1 MATATAKSSVT
12 TQETTPYKP
21 QHKVRIVTAAS
32 LFDGHDAAINIMR
45 RIIQSTGCEVIH
57 LGHDRSVEEVVNT
70 AIQED
75 ANAIAMTSYQGGHNE
90 YFKYM
95 YDLLQERGAGH
106 IKIFGGGGGV
116 ILPSEIDEL
125 MDYGITRIYSPDDGR
140 EMGLQGMINDLVEK
154 SDFPVPAMKETT
166 GDKDVSVLLKEKDVQ
181 TIARL
186 ISLAENRH
194 EEFNSAFSIQ
204 HSELSAPVLGIT
216 GTGGSGKSSLV
227 DELIRRFLIDF
238 PEKNIGVI
246 SVDPSKRKTG
256 GALLGDRIRM
266 NAINHP
272 RVYMR
277 SLATRQSNLALS
289 QHVQEAVDVLKAA
302 QYDLIILETS
312 GIGQS
317 DTEILDHSDVSLYV
331 MTPEFGA
338 ATQLEKI
345 DMLDFADVVA
355 INKFD
360 KRGAQDALRDVKKQ
374 YQRNHNLW
382 DADPETLPVYGTIAS
397 QFNDPGMNAL
407 YSVLM
412 DNVAETT
419 GANLKSIGDRVEDRS
434 EKIFVIP
441 PARTRYLSEIS
452 ENNRSYDAFAKAQSA
467 TAQKLYGIYKTILT
481 LTEKEE
487 GQPASPHQN
496 SHPHATKADGDAPKT
511 YPYLTQNGLDEDEIL
526 QAVSSSVSSD
536 QQGDGNVSRTDSQLV
551 EMLIAQFNKVKMDLD
566 PYNWEI
572 ITGWEEKVN
581 KYKQPIYS
589 FKVRNKEIKIETH
602 TESLSHQQ
610 IPKVALPKY
619 TAWGDILQWC
629 LQENVPGEFPYTAGL
644 YPFKRTGEDPTRM
657 FAGEGGP
664 ERTNKRF
671 HYVSLGMPAKRLSTA
686 FDSVTLYG
694 NDPGYRPDIYGK
706 IGNAGVSICCLDDA
720 KKLYSGFDLS
730 DPMTSVSMTIN
741 GPAPMLLGFFMN
753 AAIDQNCEKYIQE
766 NGLEDKVEAKLKE
779 LYDDKDLE
787 RPCYLNADGK
797 KVTAPI
803 TEDSGLPEGNNGLG
817 LMLLGLTGDQIL
829 PADEYARIKAETLK
843 QVRGTVQADIL
854 KEDQAQNTCIFSTE
868 FALRLMGDVQEYF
881 IDQQVRNFYSVSI
894 SGYHIAEAGA
904 NPITQLA
911 FTLAN
916 GFTYVEYYLSRGMDI
931 NKFGPNLS
939 FFFSNGVDPEYAVIG
954 RVARKIWS
962 KALKNKYG
970 ANPRAQMLK
979 YHIQTS
985 GRSLHAQEIDF
996 NDIRTTLQALYAIY
1010 DNCNSLHTNAYD
1022 EAITT
1027 PTEESV
1033 RRAMAIQLIINKEL
1047 GLAKNENPIQG
1058 AFIIEELTDLV
1069 EEAVLSE
1076 FDRITERGGVLGAME
1091 TMYQRSKIQEESMHY
1106 EMLKHT
1112 GEYPIIGVNTFL
1124 SSKGSP
1130 TIQPAE
1136 VIRATEAE
1144 KKNQINTKEN
1154 LHTAFAKAQD
1164 SALKD
1169 IQSAAVENKNIFTQL
1184 MEATKV
1190 CSLGQITEALFEV
1203 GGQYRRNM

>member
-1 MATATAKSSVT
+1 MEQIPA
-12 TQETTPYKP
+12 YKP
-21 QHKVRIVTAAS
+21 KNKIRIVTAAS

-57 LGHDRSVEEVVNT
+57 LGHDRSVEEVVDC

-75 ANAIAMTSYQGGHNE
+75 AQAIAMTSYQGGHNE

-95 YDLLQERGAGH
+95 YDLLCEKGAPH
-106 IKIFGGGGGV
+106 IKIFGGGGGT
-116 ILPSEIDEL
+116 ILPEEIKML
-125 MDYGITRIYSPDDGR
+125 QDYGVERIYHPDDGR
-140 EMGLQGMINDLVEK
+140 TMGLQGMINDLIERCDYGLGEDLK
-154 SDFPVPAMKETT
+154 HDLKKIQTKNVP
-166 GDKDVSVLLKEKDVQ
+166 S
-181 TIARL
+181 IART
-186 ISLAENRH
+186 ISAAENFPDKHSDALTEIR
-194 EEFNSAFSIQ
+194 NIASKSSI
-204 HSELSAPVLGIT
+204 PVLGIT
-216 GTGGSGKSSLV
+216 GTGGAGKSSLV
-227 DELIRRFLIDF
+227 DELVRRFLVDF
-238 PEKNIGVI
+238 EDKQIAVV

-266 NAINHP
+266 NSIKNS

-289 QHVQEAVDVLKAA
+289 KHVAEALSILKVAD
-302 QYDLIILETS
+302 YDLIILETS

-331 MTPEFGA
+331 MTPEYGA

-345 DMLDFADVVA
+345 DMLDFADVIA
-355 INKFD
+355 LNKFD
-360 KRGAQDALRDVKKQ
+360 KRGALDALRDVRKQ

-382 DADPETLPVYGTIAS
+382 DADVDDMPVHGTIAS
-397 QFNDPGMNAL
+397 QFNDPGMNSL
-407 YSVLM
+407 YKVIM
-412 DNVAETT
+412 DK
-419 GANLKSIGDRVEDRS
+419 LVEKTKVSLNSTFEITREMS

-441 PARTRYLSEIS
+441 PDRTRYLSEIS
-452 ENNRSYDAFAKAQSA
+452 ENNRAYNKWVEAQVKVADKLFGLTQTIETLNESDYDDKDRLIKNIQE
-467 TAQKLYGIYKTILT
+467 LL
-481 LTEKEE
+481 EKEKL
-487 GQPASPHQN
+487 N
-496 SHPHATKADGDAPKT
+496 FDPK
-511 YPYLTQNGLDEDEIL
+511 NWKIL
-526 QAVSSSVSSD
+526 Q
-536 QQGDGNVSRTDSQLV
+536 
-551 EMLIAQFNKVKMDLD
+551 
-566 PYNWEI
+566 NW
-572 ITGWEEKVN
+572 N
-581 KYKQPIYS
+581 ARKQSFKNPIFE
-589 FKVRNKEIKIETH
+589 FKVRDKTLSIQTH
-602 TESLSHQQ
+602 TKSLSHSD
-610 IPKVALPKY
+610 IPKVSSPKY
-619 TAWGDILQWC
+619 NGWGDILRWV
-629 LQENVPGEFPYTAGL
+629 LQENFPGEFPYTAGL
-644 YPFKRTGEDPTRM
+644 FPFKREGEDPTRM

-694 NDPGYRPDIYGK
+694 NDPDLRPDIYGK

-730 DPMTSVSMTIN
+730 HPATSVSMTIN
-741 GPAPMLLGFFMN
+741 GPAPMLLAFFMN
-753 AAIDQNCEKYIQE
+753 AAIDQNCEKYIKSE
-766 NGLEDKVEAKLKE
+766 GLEEATEKKIKSI
-779 LYDDKDLE
+779 YKAKGVK
-787 RPCYLNADGK
+787 RPSYVGD
-797 KVTAPI
+797 
-803 TEDSGLPEGNNGLG
+803 LPEGNDGLG
-817 LMLLGLTGDQIL
+817 LMLLGITGDQVL
-829 PADEYARIKAETLK
+829 PATIYNEIKAKTLT

-881 IDQQVRNFYSVSI
+881 IHKGVRNFYSVSI

-911 FTLAN
+911 FTLSN
-916 GFTYVEYYLSRGMDI
+916 GFTYVEYYLSRGMNI
-931 NKFGPNLS
+931 NDFGPNLS
-939 FFFSNGVDPEYAVIG
+939 FFFSNGIDPEYAVIG

-962 KALKNKYG
+962 KAMAKKYG

-1033 RRAMAIQLIINKEL
+1033 RRAMAIQLIINREL
-1047 GLAKNENPIQG
+1047 GLAKNENPLQG
-1058 AFIIEELTDLV
+1058 SFIIEDLTDLV

-1091 TMYQRSKIQEESMHY
+1091 TMYQRSKIQEESLYY
-1106 EMLKHT
+1106 ETLKHT
-1112 GEYPIIGVNTFL
+1112 GEFPIIGVNTFL

-1130 TIQPAE
+1130 TVLPKE
-1136 VIRATEAE
+1136 VIRATEEEKQYQIEMLNNLHEAE
-1144 KKNQINTKEN
+1144 KTSTK
-1154 LHTAFAKAQD
+1154 KGI
-1164 SALKD
+1164 KR
-1169 IQSAAVENKNIFTQL
+1169 IQEAAVNNQNIFEEL
-1184 MEATKV
+1184 MEICKHA
-1190 CSLGQITEALFEV
+1190 SLGQVTRALFEV